1 MAHPHLQEA
10 IQAIKRGD
18 KDQARRLLKHV
29 VREEP
34 KNEQAWL
41 WLSAVLTSPQQ
52 QRDCLQRVLQINPA
66 NQQAVRGLELLEA
79 AAAPTPAPAPPEP
92 ARAVPAFPAS
102 ATTPD
107 PEPQSTVAPQQHSD
121 DAFAL
126 PASATSDP
134 EPQSRIAPQQ
144 HSDDDFVWE
153 SRKPA
158 PRQGCIPL
166 QRFGTV
172 MIIIG
177 IGSFILPM
185 FGFQFVLIS
194 AFGPGMQLAAGVGL
208 TLLGIVVV
216 GGNMLASRL
225 SGKTLLL
232 ASGSILGVLM
242 LCMVGFVIT
251 GFINM
256 QADVGELTTYTH
268 ETGLFS
274 IQVPTSWEQ
283 KDHSNGSTVRIDW
296 HDFRSNGSIN
306 AGLTV
311 EVFRTDDAATSAN
324 LTSRLQSH
332 LTERHSIAY
341 GFALGDPAVHTD
353 GRVEIPFEYGRLQA
367 RSMIEQRGDTLSI
380 LTISIRPRYY
390 DQLAETCDT
399 MLESYA
405 LDLSV
410 PLN

>member
-1 MAHPHLQEA
+1 MAHQHLQEA
-10 IQAIKRGD
+10 IQAIRRGD
-18 KDQARRLLKHV
+18 KDQARRLLKQV

-34 KNEQAWL
+34 QNEQAWL

-66 NQQAVRGLELLEA
+66 NQQAAHGLELLEA
-79 AAAPTPAPAPPEP
+79 AAAPTPAPALPEPAEAAPAPPEP
-92 ARAVPAFPAS
+92 AEAAPAP
-102 ATTPD
+102 
-107 PEPQSTVAPQQHSD
+107 PEPAEAAP
-121 DAFAL
+121 AL
-126 PASATSDP
+126 PASAASAP

-177 IGSFILPM
+177 MGSFILPM
-185 FGFQFVLIS
+185 FGVQFVLVS
-194 AFGPGMQLAAGVGL
+194 AFGPGMQLVAGVGL

-225 SGKTLLL
+225 SRKTLLL

-242 LCMVGFVIT
+242 LCMVSFVIT
-251 GFINM
+251 GYINM

-274 IQVPTSWEQ
+274 IQVPASWER
-283 KDHSNGSTVRIDW
+283 KDHSSGSTVRIDW